1 MIAADIKKQII
12 YLASVA
18 IPRRLFADGQAD
30 KIMLERLNQKNAEN
44 ELHTISSRGI
54 LHPCKNSLKKYN

>member
-18 IPRRLFADGQAD
+18 ILRRLFADGQAD
-30 KIMLERLNQKNAEN
+30 KIMLERLNQKNAEKMN
-44 ELHTISSRGI
+44 CIPLALG
-54 LHPCKNSLKKYN
+54 

>member
-18 IPRRLFADGQAD
+18 VLRRLFADGQAD
-30 KIMLERLNQKNAEN
+30 KIMLERLNQKNAEKMN
-44 ELHTISSRGI
+44 CIPLALGEFCI
-54 LHPCKNSLKKYN
+54 LAKIH